1 MNKSVI
7 LSQLE
12 DLGLEE
18 AEAKIYL
25 HLLESGS
32 RTHLEL
38 SRETNI
44 NRSKIY
50 RSVEKLTEKK
60 LLEEINTFSGKKIQ
74 AVNPKNIGLL
84 IEEEQELLNS
94 RKTFLGEL
102 VEQLNGLPTY
112 VQREFE
118 VKHYR
123 GQEGLRQMLWNQLH
137 AKKEILAF
145 SYKNKNDI
153 VGKSYAEKIRTE
165 QVERKITLFEIEN
178 ETDQGDY
185 WYTDVPGW
193 GEFYQ
198 SRHIK
203 PTTLEIKQYIAI
215 FNNTVAIINWSNG
228 EEIGV
233 EIINSHFADM
243 QKQLFRKFWEIANKK
258 PNPKTA
264 GAVIISNLFRLNL
277 P

>member
-1 MNKSVI
+1 MFKMMNKLVI
-7 LSQLE
+7 LTQLE

-44 NRSKIY
+44 DRSKIY
-50 RSVEKLTEKK
+50 RSVEKLTRMK

-74 AVNPKNIGLL
+74 AANPKNIGLL
-84 IEEEQELLNS
+84 IEEEQELLDS
-94 RKTFLGEL
+94 RKSSLEGL

-112 VQREFE
+112 IQREFE

-123 GQEGLRQMLWNQLH
+123 GQEGLRQMLWNQLQ

-145 SYKNKNDI
+145 SHKNKNDI
-153 VGKSYAEKIRTE
+153 VGKPYAEKIRME
-165 QVERKITLFEIEN
+165 QADRKIMLREIEN

-185 WYTDVPGW
+185 WYTDVPNW
-193 GEFYQ
+193 KSYYQ
-198 SRHIK
+198 SRYI
-203 PTTLEIKQYIAI
+203 PPEVLEIKQYIAI
-215 FNNTVAIINWSNG
+215 FNNTVAVINWSNA

-233 EIINSHFADM
+233 EIINAFYADM
-243 QKQLFRKFWEIANKK
+243 QKQFFWKFWEIAGKK
-258 PNPKTA
+258 
-264 GAVIISNLFRLNL
+264 
-277 P
+277 